1 MIREIRGE
9 IPDSSSEIL
18 SFFNARIREFVGGCE
33 LAVKDAIYRELS
45 KKNVNQGVKE
55 FCPDF
60 GHFRR
65 RFALFRRRL
74 RDFKRRSKFF
84 KRRSKKFK
92 RRLNFQKPDF
102 RPFERL
108 FCVFECRFSPK
119 TRDLKNVK
127 FNVKIS

>member
-65 RFALFRRRL
+65 RLSVFRRRL
-74 RDFKRRSKFF
+74 SVRKRRSKFF
-84 KRRSKKFK
+84 KRRSEKFK
-92 RRLNFQKPDF
+92 RRFNFPKLDF
-102 RPFERL
+102 SFLERL
-108 FCVFECRFSPK
+108 FGTFEPHFSLK
-119 TRDLKNVK
+119 TRNLKNVK
-127 FNVKIS
+127 FDVKIR